1 MRIVTCNLKGS
12 GLYYTPS
19 FGLFIHG
26 YDYFS
31 SRARPP
37 ACLPTPERSVGEIA
51 NFGRTVNRRTFAR
64 TVATMAID
72 LRLLSM
78 AMLRGPYPKTETI
91 PLPSLYK
98 DKPVVLYAI
107 RRMGW

>member
-1 MRIVTCNLKGS
+1 MITFQDDARPG
-12 GLYYTPS
+12 
-19 FGLFIHG
+19 
-26 YDYFS
+26 FS
-31 SRARPP
+31 SQLLSALLGRS
-37 ACLPTPERSVGEIA
+37 PTSADV
-51 NFGRTVNRRTFAR
+51 FAR

-107 RRMGW
+107 RRMG

>member
-1 MRIVTCNLKGS
+1 MVSYAFAPRL
-12 GLYYTPS
+12 
-19 FGLFIHG
+19 
-26 YDYFS
+26 S
-31 SRARPP
+31 SQRTSA
-37 ACLPTPERSVGEIA
+37 LLERSPL
-51 NFGRTVNRRTFAR
+51 RPTSTVVAR
-64 TVATMAID
+64 GVATMAID

-78 AMLRGPYPKTETI
+78 AILRGPYPKTETI

>member
-1 MRIVTCNLKGS
+1 MPPN
-12 GLYYTPS
+12 
-19 FGLFIHG
+19 
-26 YDYFS
+26 
-31 SRARPP
+31 SRAL
-37 ACLPTPERSVGEIA
+37 CWEIA

>member
-1 MRIVTCNLKGS
+1 
-12 GLYYTPS
+12 
-19 FGLFIHG
+19 
-26 YDYFS
+26 
-31 SRARPP
+31 
-37 ACLPTPERSVGEIA
+37 
-51 NFGRTVNRRTFAR
+51 
-64 TVATMAID
+64 MAID

-78 AMLRGPYPKTETI
+78 AMLRGPYPKTEAI